1 MTMTPSAP
9 TYAMFMLEVRD
20 DLAFLTEG
28 SGAVW

>member
-9 TYAMFMLEVRD
+9 TYAMLEVRD
-20 DLAFLTEG
+20 DLAFLTER